1 MYFARTERR
10 TRPIPLTPLIDVVF
24 LLIVFFMLSTT
35 FIRIEAMELGLPGKG
50 DGKSATAAKAPL
62 LIDIAGNGGV
72 YWQREL
78 VLPTTLRT
86 KLEAELKRDAS
97 RKVLVRSG
105 KGITVQ
111 KLVSVLDIVYLAG
124 VKDVA
129 VDKWSERD
137 LPVAVTEEAMEK
149 EDKALQKA
157 IDQED
162 ENTPV
167 LKQEEVD
174 TLPKSPPSAQQ
185 QFDDIIEG
193 LEEPK

>member
-1 MYFARTERR
+1 MYFARNERR

-35 FIRIEAMELGLPGKG
+35 FIRIQAMELGLPGNAEGKG
-50 DGKSATAAKAPL
+50 VAGASPL
-62 LIDIAGNGGV
+62 LIDVAGNGGV

-78 VLPTTLRT
+78 VLPTTLRMR
-86 KLEAELKRDAS
+86 LETELKRDPN

-129 VDKWSERD
+129 VDKWDEGD
-137 LPVAVTEEAMEK
+137 LPVPVTPEAMEK
-149 EDKALQKA
+149 EDKALGKA
-157 IDQED
+157 IEQEE

-167 LKQEEVD
+167 LKQEEID
-174 TLPKSPPSAQQ
+174 ALPKGRFTPQE
-185 QFDDIIEG
+185 QFEDMIEG
-193 LEEPK
+193 LE

>member
-35 FIRIEAMELGLPGKG
+35 FIRIEAMELGLPGTEG
-50 DGKSATAAKAPL
+50 GKAGAAGKPPL
-62 LIDIAGNGGV
+62 LIDIAGNGKV

-78 VLPTTLRT
+78 VLPTTLRA
-86 KLEAELKRDAS
+86 KLEAELQRDPG

-111 KLVSVLDIVYLAG
+111 KLVSVLDIAYLAG

-129 VDKWSERD
+129 VDKWDERD
-137 LPVAVTEEAMEK
+137 LPIPVSAEALEK
-149 EDKALQKA
+149 ENKTLEKALET
-157 IDQED
+157 ED
-162 ENTPV
+162 KNTPV
-167 LKQEEVD
+167 LKMEDVPAPPKEDASPLDQFEDMLEVA
-174 TLPKSPPSAQQ
+174 P
-185 QFDDIIEG
+185 
-193 LEEPK
+193 

>member
-24 LLIVFFMLSTT
+24 LLIIFFMLSTT

-50 DGKSATAAKAPL
+50 DGKSAAAGKAPL

-86 KLEAELKRDAS
+86 KLEEELGRDAN

-105 KGITVQ
+105 KDITVQ

-149 EDKALQKA
+149 EGKALQKA

-162 ENTPV
+162 KDTPV

-174 TLPKSPPSAQQ
+174 TLPKAPASAQE
-185 QFDDIIEG
+185 QFDDIIESM
-193 LEEPK
+193 P